1 MSLLVVGSVAFDA
14 LETPYGKVERTLG
27 GAASYFALAASHFT
41 PVRVVAIV
49 GEDFTD
55 EHRAVFRGRPIDL
68 SGVES
73 AEGKTF
79 FWSGRYSQN
88 MNERTTLATELNVF
102 ANFKPTLPSA
112 YLNSSSI
119 FLGNIDPTLQRSV
132 LKQVRRKPK
141 VVGLDTM
148 NYWIERTPKELKET
162 LKHTDILMINDE
174 ETRQLTG
181 EHNLL
186 RAAKRVFRMG
196 PRTLVIKR
204 GEHGALMVH
213 NKFLF
218 SVPAFPLEEVYDPTG
233 AGDSFAG
240 GFMGYLAS
248 TGSLS
253 EHNLRRAMVY
263 GSVLGS
269 YAVERFGVERLL
281 KVKRSEINARARHFL
296 QLTAFKLQ

>member
-14 LETPYGKVERTLG
+14 VETPLGKVERTLG
-27 GAASYFALAASHFT
+27 GAASYFALAASYFT

-49 GEDFTD
+49 GDDFSA
-55 EHRAVFRGRPIDL
+55 ENEAVFHGRHIDL
-68 SGVES
+68 TGLEH
-73 AEGKTF
+73 AAGKTF
-79 FWSGRYSQN
+79 FWSGRYNKN

-102 ANFKPTLPSA
+102 ADFRPTLPSA
-112 YLNSSSI
+112 YCDSSFI

-132 LKQVRRKPK
+132 LKQVRCKPK

-148 NYWIERTPKELKET
+148 NYWIERTPAELRET
-162 LKHTDILMINDE
+162 LKHTQILMINDD

-181 EHNLL
+181 EHNLM
-186 RAAKRVFRMG
+186 RAAKHIFKMG

-213 NKFLF
+213 NNFLF
-218 SVPAFPLEEVYDPTG
+218 SVPAFPLEEVHDPTG

-240 GFMGYLAS
+240 GFMGCLAREGRINDQ
-248 TGSLS
+248 T
-253 EHNLRRAMVY
+253 LRRAMVY

-269 YAVERFGVERLL
+269 FAVERFGVERLTNL
-281 KVKRSEINARARHFL
+281 ARREINARARRFL
-296 QLTAFKLQ
+296 QLTAFKL

>member
-14 LETPYGKVERTLG
+14 LETPFGKVERTLG

-49 GEDFTD
+49 GDDFTAKD
-55 EHRAVFRGRPIDL
+55 EAVFRGRRIDL
-68 SGVES
+68 TGVEHVP
-73 AEGKTF
+73 GKTF
-79 FWSGRYSQN
+79 FWAGRYSQN

-102 ANFKPTLPSA
+102 ANFRPTLPGA
-112 YLNSSSI
+112 YCDSSFI

-132 LKQVRRKPK
+132 LHQVNGKPK

-148 NYWIERTPKELKET
+148 NYWIERTPVELRET
-162 LKHTDILMINDE
+162 LKHTHILMINDD

-181 EHNLL
+181 EHNLM
-186 RAAKRVFRMG
+186 RAAKHIFKLG

-213 NKFLF
+213 DKFLF
-218 SVPAFPLEEVYDPTG
+218 SVPGYPLEEVHDPTG

-240 GFMGYLAS
+240 GFMGSLAS
-248 TGSLS
+248 AGRINHQT
-253 EHNLRRAMVY
+253 LRRAMVY

-269 YAVERFGVERLL
+269 FAVERFGVERLTHL
-281 KVKRSEINARARHFL
+281 TRREIHARARRFSHLTSF
-296 QLTAFKLQ
+296 QL